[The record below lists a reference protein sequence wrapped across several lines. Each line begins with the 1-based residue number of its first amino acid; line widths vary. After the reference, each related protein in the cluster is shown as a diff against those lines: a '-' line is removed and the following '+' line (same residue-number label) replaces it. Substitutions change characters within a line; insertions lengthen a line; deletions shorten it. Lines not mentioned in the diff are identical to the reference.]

1 MAYLCYKYGMARS
14 RISTTVD
21 EALLTEARLSN
32 PQHNDAKLFDEAL
45 KALLD
50 RSRSFAIDASY
61 SAYDT
66 HPLSEPDEWGDL
78 ASFRTAAAAT

>member
-1 MAYLCYKYGMARS
+1 MARS

-21 EALLTEARLSN
+21 ETLLIEARLSN
-32 PQHNDAKLFDEAL
+32 PQHNDAKLFDQAL
-45 KALLD
+45 RALLD

-66 HPLSEPDEWGDL
+66 HPLSEPDDWGDL